1 MARQPIASN
10 PAGFSRSAEV
20 LAWATYDW
28 ANSAYSTLSITILV
42 NYLQRVVFPP
52 ERYGNTGAVV
62 WAWGIAGSML
72 LAAILSPVVGAMA
85 DANANKRVWLAA
97 TGFGGAVAAMALGLV
112 PPDWPWVVVG
122 FFFLTSLLFELSLGF
137 YNGFLPEIA
146 DEETM
151 NRMSAWGYALGYIG
165 GALAL
170 VLAILIMQFGDAIGV
185 SDKTLQLRIG
195 LVIMGGWWG
204 LFTLPTI
211 WVLRDRQP
219 APEHRQAF
227 FAAGRQAVRAVGS
240 TLKNVRHYRML
251 VVFLLGFLFY
261 NDGIQTVISQ
271 ASTFAIKDLQFDTG
285 ELIGLILMIQFLAMP
300 GALLVGRLGDR
311 MGQKATLMGC
321 LAIWVG
327 LVVTAYFIHSKAAFW
342 ALGAVL
348 AMVMGGTQS
357 VSRAMMGAMTPER
370 HTAEFFG
377 FFNLT
382 GKATSF
388 MGTFV
393 FGLVILFTGSSR
405 QAIVSLVVFFLIGW
419 AFAARVDVAEG
430 RRQALEGH
438 WDE

>member
-1 MARQPIASN
+1 MANQPTAN

-42 NYLQRVVFPP
+42 NYLQRVVFPSD
-52 ERYGNTGAVV
+52 RFGDTGAVV
-62 WAWGIAGSML
+62 WAWGISGSML
-72 LAAILSPVVGAMA
+72 LAAILAPVVGAMA
-85 DANANKRVWLAA
+85 DANSNKRTWLAI
-97 TGFGGAVAAMALGLV
+97 TGLGGAVAAVALGLI
-112 PPDWPWVVVG
+112 PPDWPWVVVV

-146 DEETM
+146 NEETM
-151 NRMSAWGYALGYIG
+151 NRISARGYALGYIG

-170 VLAILIMQFGDAIGV
+170 VLAILVMQFGDAFGIG
-185 SDKTLQLRIG
+185 DKTLQLRIG

-204 LFTLPTI
+204 LFTLPTL
-211 WVLRDRQP
+211 WVLRDRRP
-219 APEHRQAF
+219 PPERRKPF
-227 FAAGRQAVRAVGS
+227 FAAGRQAVREVGG
-240 TLKNVRHYRML
+240 TLRNIRQYRML
-251 VVFLLGFLFY
+251 AIFLLGFLFY

-271 ASTFAIKDLQFDTG
+271 ASTFAIKDLEFDTG

-300 GALLVGRLGDR
+300 GALLVGWLGDR
-311 MGQKATLMGC
+311 VGQKATLMGC

-327 LVVTAYFIHSKAAFW
+327 LVVAAYFIHAKLWFW
-342 ALGAVL
+342 ALGVVL

-357 VSRAMMGAMTPER
+357 VSRAIMGMMTPER

-377 FFNLT
+377 FFNLS

-388 MGTFV
+388 MGTFA
-393 FGLVILFTGSSR
+393 FGLVILLTGSSR

-419 AFAARVDVAEG
+419 VLAARVNVAEG

-438 WDE
+438 RQE